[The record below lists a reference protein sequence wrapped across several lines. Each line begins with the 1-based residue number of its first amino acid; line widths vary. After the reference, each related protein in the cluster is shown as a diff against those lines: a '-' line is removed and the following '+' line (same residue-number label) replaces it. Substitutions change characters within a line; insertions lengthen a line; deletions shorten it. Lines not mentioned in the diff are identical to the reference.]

1 VSDAART
8 VGGPPEP
15 GRFAFLIH
23 PLYVQ
28 QYAQRFPFTRFLPG
42 RLVERA
48 FRAVP
53 PFEAS
58 RITGIISATGAR
70 AEGWF
75 IALPWT
81 PRVLLEAPLDL
92 VYRRLIQAGRIAER
106 LGAGIFGLGAF
117 TKIVGDRGV
126 TVARALQIGVTTGNS
141 LTAATAV
148 EGALA
153 AAVRMD
159 IDPVRA
165 RVAVLG
171 ATGSIGAV
179 CTRLLAPQV
188 GGLVLAA
195 RNRDRLES
203 LAARLRAE
211 TAVAVDVTSDVR
223 DAVGDAEIVLTVT
236 SATDV
241 LVQPEDLRPGAVVCD
256 VARPRNVSRLVYE
269 RRRDVLVIDGGVI
282 DVPGPVEFGLDF
294 GFPPGKCEACMAET
308 MLLAL
313 EHRYDDYT
321 LGGDLDLA
329 RVREIHALMHRHGFK
344 LSGLRRFERRIEDD
358 EVGAIRRAARSAI
371 ARRRADGAS
380 GRGEID
386 AAGSEE
392 VTAGAERL

>member
-1 VSDAART
+1 VSGA
-8 VGGPPEP
+8 GP
-15 GRFAFLIH
+15 GRFAFVLH
-23 PLYVQ
+23 PLYVR
-28 QYAQRFPFTRFLPG
+28 QYAQKFPITRFLPG

-58 RITGIISATGAR
+58 HITGLVSATGAQ

-81 PRVLLEAPLDL
+81 PRVLLDAPVPL

-106 LGAGIFGLGAF
+106 LGAGIVGLGAF

-126 TVARALQIGVTTGNS
+126 TVARELRVGVTTGNS

-153 AAVRMD
+153 AAARMD
-159 IDPVRA
+159 VNPRGA

-179 CTRLLAPQV
+179 CCRLLAPQV

-195 RNRDRLES
+195 RHRDRLEA
-203 LAARLRAE
+203 LAARLRTEASVD
-211 TAVAVDVTSDVR
+211 VAVTSDVR
-223 DAVGDAEIVLTVT
+223 EAVSSAEIVLTVT

-241 LVQPEDLRPGAVVCD
+241 LVEPEDLRPGAVVCD
-256 VARPRNVSRLVYE
+256 VARPRNVSQLVYE

-282 DVPGPVEFGLDF
+282 EVPGRVDFGLDF
-294 GFPPGKCEACMAET
+294 GFPPGTCEACMAET

-313 EHRYDDYT
+313 EHRYEDYT
-321 LGGDLDLA
+321 LGA
-329 RVREIHALMHRHGFK
+329 EVEVERVREIHALMDRHGFR
-344 LSGLRRFERRIEDD
+344 LSGLRRFERRIADD
-358 EVGAIRRAARSAI
+358 EVDAIRRAARSAGHFR
-371 ARRRADGAS
+371 ARPADAP
-380 GRGEID
+380 
-386 AAGSEE
+386 AG
-392 VTAGAERL
+392 

>member
-1 VSDAART
+1 VSGA
-8 VGGPPEP
+8 GP
-15 GRFAFLIH
+15 GRFAFVLH
-23 PLYVQ
+23 PLYVR
-28 QYAQRFPFTRFLPG
+28 QYAQKFPITRFLPG

-58 RITGIISATGAR
+58 HITGLVSATGAQ

-81 PRVLLEAPLDL
+81 PRVLLDAPVPL

-106 LGAGIFGLGAF
+106 LGAGIVGLGAF

-126 TVARALQIGVTTGNS
+126 TVARELRIGVTTGNS

-153 AAVRMD
+153 AAARMD
-159 IDPVRA
+159 VDPREA

-179 CTRLLAPQV
+179 CCRLLAPQV

-195 RNRDRLES
+195 RHRDRLDA
-203 LAARLRAE
+203 LAARLRTEAS
-211 TAVAVDVTSDVR
+211 VDVEVTSDVR
-223 DAVGDAEIVLTVT
+223 GAVSSAEIVLTVT

-241 LVQPEDLRPGAVVCD
+241 LVEPEDLRPGAVVCD
-256 VARPRNVSRLVYE
+256 VARPRNVSQLVYE

-282 DVPGPVEFGLDF
+282 EVPGRVDFGLDF
-294 GFPPGKCEACMAET
+294 GFPPGTCEACMAET

-313 EHRYDDYT
+313 EHRYQDYT
-321 LGGDLDLA
+321 LGAEVDVE
-329 RVREIHALMHRHGFK
+329 RVREIHALMHRHGFR
-344 LSGLRRFERRIEDD
+344 LSGLRRFERRIADD
-358 EVGAIRRAARSAI
+358 EVDAIRRAARGAGRFR
-371 ARRRADGAS
+371 ARPADAP
-380 GRGEID
+380 
-386 AAGSEE
+386 AG
-392 VTAGAERL
+392 

>member
-1 VSDAART
+1 MSGA
-8 VGGPPEP
+8 GP
-15 GRFAFLIH
+15 GRFAFVLH
-23 PLYVQ
+23 PLYVR
-28 QYAQRFPFTRFLPG
+28 QYAQKFPITRFLPG

-58 RITGIISATGAR
+58 HITGLVSATGAQ

-81 PRVLLEAPLDL
+81 PRVLLDAPVPL

-106 LGAGIFGLGAF
+106 LGAGIVGLGAF

-126 TVARALQIGVTTGNS
+126 TVARELRVGVTTGNS

-153 AAVRMD
+153 AAARMD
-159 IDPVRA
+159 VNPRGA

-179 CTRLLAPQV
+179 CCRLLAPQV

-195 RNRDRLES
+195 RHRDRLEA
-203 LAARLRAE
+203 LAARLRTEAS
-211 TAVAVDVTSDVR
+211 VDVEVTSDVR
-223 DAVGDAEIVLTVT
+223 EAVSSAEIVLTVT

-241 LVQPEDLRPGAVVCD
+241 LVEPEDLRPGAVVCD
-256 VARPRNVSRLVYE
+256 VARPRNVSQLVYE

-282 DVPGPVEFGLDF
+282 EVPGRVDFGLDF
-294 GFPPGKCEACMAET
+294 GFPPGTCEACMAET

-313 EHRYDDYT
+313 EHRYEDYT
-321 LGGDLDLA
+321 LGA
-329 RVREIHALMHRHGFK
+329 EVEVERVREIHALMHRHGFR
-344 LSGLRRFERRIEDD
+344 LSGLRRFERRIADD
-358 EVGAIRRAARSAI
+358 EVDAIRRAARSAGHFR
-371 ARRRADGAS
+371 ARPADAP
-380 GRGEID
+380 
-386 AAGSEE
+386 AG
-392 VTAGAERL
+392 

>member
-1 VSDAART
+1 VSTGEA
-8 VGGPPEP
+8 
-15 GRFAFLIH
+15 GRFAFVLH
-23 PLYVQ
+23 PLYVR
-28 QYAQRFPFTRFLPG
+28 QYAQKFPITRFLPG

-48 FRAVP
+48 FRAIP

-58 RITGIISATGAR
+58 HITGIVSATGAR

-81 PRVLLEAPLDL
+81 PRVILEAPVPL

-106 LGAGIFGLGAF
+106 LGAGILGLGAF

-126 TVARALQIGVTTGNS
+126 TVARELAIGVTTGNS

-153 AAVRMD
+153 AAARMD
-159 IDPVRA
+159 VDPRNA

-179 CTRLLAPQV
+179 CCRLLAPQV

-195 RNRDRLES
+195 RHRDRLEA
-203 LAARLRAE
+203 LAARLRTEAS
-211 TAVAVDVTSDVR
+211 TAVAVTSDVR
-223 DAVGDAEIVLTVT
+223 EAVSSAEIVLTVT

-241 LVQPEDLRPGAVVCD
+241 LVEPEDLRPGAVVCD

-282 DVPGPVEFGLDF
+282 EVPGPVDFGLDF
-294 GFPPGKCEACMAET
+294 GFPAGTCEACMAET

-313 EHRYDDYT
+313 EHRYEDYT
-321 LGGDLDLA
+321 LGAEVEVA
-329 RVREIHALMHRHGFK
+329 RVREIHALMHRHGFR
-344 LSGLRRFERRIEDD
+344 LSGLRRFERRIADD
-358 EVGAIRRAARSAI
+358 EVDAIRRAARI
-371 ARRRADGAS
+371 
-380 GRGEID
+380 
-386 AAGSEE
+386 AAGFRPRPADAP
-392 VTAGAERL
+392 AG

>member
-1 VSDAART
+1 MSA
-8 VGGPPEP
+8 GSP
-15 GRFAFLIH
+15 GRFAFVIH

-28 QYAQRFPFTRFLPG
+28 QYAQKFPFTRFLPG

-58 RITGIISATGAR
+58 HITGIVSTTGAR

-81 PRVLLEAPLDL
+81 PRVLLDAPVDL

-106 LGAGIFGLGAF
+106 LGAGILGLGAF
-117 TKIVGDRGV
+117 TKIVGDRGL
-126 TVARALQIGVTTGNS
+126 TVARELAIGVTTGNS

-153 AAVRMD
+153 AAARME
-159 IDPVRA
+159 IDLRRA

-179 CTRLLAPQV
+179 CCRLLAPQV

-195 RNRDRLES
+195 RHLDRLEA
-203 LAARLRAE
+203 LAARLRSEA
-211 TAVAVDVTSDVR
+211 AADVAVTSDVR
-223 DAVGDAEIVLTVT
+223 DAVSSAEIVLTVT

-241 LVQPEDLRPGAVVCD
+241 LVEPEDLRPGAVVCD

-282 DVPGPVEFGLDF
+282 DVPGPVDFGLDF
-294 GFPPGKCEACMAET
+294 GFPPGTCEACMAET

-313 EHRYDDYT
+313 EHRYEDYT
-321 LGGDLDLA
+321 LGADLVLD
-329 RVREIHALMHRHGFK
+329 RVREIHALMHRHGFR
-344 LSGLRRFERRIEDD
+344 LSGLRRFERRIADD
-358 EVGAIRRAARSAI
+358 EVDAIRRAARSA
-371 ARRRADGAS
+371 AS
-380 GRGEID
+380 RVPS
-386 AAGSEE
+386 AVPS
-392 VTAGAERL
+392 RP